1 MNSQLKTVTSLPP
14 GYIRCKWFRWEW
26 WFEGSAPSRIL
37 RPLPLRE
44 HYRRDSRENWVEK
57 PEDRK
62 EYCLGLDVVHAAV
75 IPVDLHKI
83 EFVNCHS
90 FIYFF
95 CDKVSHGTWS
105 LPIRR
110 DWLVGA
116 PTGSSCFYLPNA
128 RITDSQHRARLF
140 AGVLGTELMCSCL
153 TG

>member
-1 MNSQLKTVTSLPP
+1 M
-14 GYIRCKWFRWEW
+14 
-26 WFEGSAPSRIL
+26 
-37 RPLPLRE
+37 
-44 HYRRDSRENWVEK
+44 EK

-110 DWLVGA
+110 QSSGLHGGGRELKSCRVSF
-116 PTGSSCFYLPNA
+116 GSQPPALNEQY
-128 RITDSQHRARLF
+128 Q
-140 AGVLGTELMCSCL
+140 LM
-153 TG
+153 